1 MGLDAPVVAVEGQ
14 QAGGAGAER
23 GVVGDAIDDLG
34 GSLAGLLLDGVPFD
48 GEDLSDV
55 GKVEIVV
62 QRGGG
67 PDGAA
72 FDAAMLQGGW
82 LAAVRRTA
90 RGEVQA
96 DIRAERRLIV
106 LRDEQVMGVA
116 FDQVGGEL
124 ALGQQGVGG
133 DGLAGEVNRFE
144 DRDGHPDLIGAFQ
157 FVGAIDG
164 QGGDFFWVWQRWV

>member
-23 GVVGDAIDDLG
+23 GVVGDALDDLG
-34 GSLAGLLLDGVPFD
+34 GGLAGLLLERVPFD

-55 GKVEIVV
+55 GKVEVVV

-72 FDAAMLQGGW
+72 FDPAMLQGGW

-90 RGEVQA
+90 RGEVPA
-96 DIRAERRLIV
+96 DIRAERRLMV

-124 ALGQQGVGG
+124 TLGEQGVSG
-133 DGLAGEVNRFE
+133 DGLAGEVDRFE
-144 DRDGHPDLIGAFQ
+144 DREGHPDLMGAFQ
-157 FVGAIDG
+157 FVAAIDG
-164 QGGDFFWVWQRWV
+164 HGADFFGVWQRGV

>member
-34 GSLAGLLLDGVPFD
+34 GGLAGLLLDRVPFD